1 MKITGGYLKG
11 RIYSKKLPNNIRPT
25 SELVREALF
34 NTLSNL
40 IDFNDIYV
48 LDLCAGTG
56 ALGLE
61 SISRGAKFCHF
72 IEKDGKTC
80 SIIKDIANS
89 LGINLNCFKVT
100 NIDVIKFLKLYKVN
114 SENKYDIIFFDPPY
128 FINLYNNVLSLLAEI
143 DLLNEFGL
151 IVIEYSKKIEITKY
165 KYLKELKQ
173 KTYGDTIISIFE
185 KL

>member
-25 SELVREALF
+25 SELVREGLF

-61 SISRGAKFCHF
+61 SISRGAKFGHF
-72 IEKDGKTC
+72 IEKNNKTC
-80 SIIKDIANS
+80 LIIKDIAYS
-89 LGINLNCFKVT
+89 FGLSQSSFKIT

-128 FINLYNNVLSLLAEI
+128 FIDLYNNVLSLLVEI
-143 DLLNEFGL
+143 DLLNQFGL
-151 IVIEYSKKIEITKY
+151 IVVEYSKKIELPKFDF
-165 KYLKELKQ
+165 LKELKQ

>member
-40 IDFNDIYV
+40 IDFNDVYV

-56 ALGLE
+56 ALGIE
-61 SISRGAKFCHF
+61 SISRNAKFCHF
-72 IEKDGKTC
+72 IEKDAKTC

-89 LGINLNCFKVT
+89 LDIDQNSFKIT
-100 NIDVIKFLKLYKVN
+100 NIDVIKFLRLSKLN

-128 FINLYNNVLSLLAEI
+128 FFDLYNSVLSLLAEI

-151 IVIEYSKKIEITKY
+151 IVVEYSKKIELPKH
-165 KYLKELKQ
+165 KLLKELKQ